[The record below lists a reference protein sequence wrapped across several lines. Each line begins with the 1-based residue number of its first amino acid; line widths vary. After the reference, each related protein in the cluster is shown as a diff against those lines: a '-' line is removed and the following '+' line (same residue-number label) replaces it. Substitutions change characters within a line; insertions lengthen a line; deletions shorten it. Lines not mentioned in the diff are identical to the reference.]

1 MSTDTLSNE
10 VKNFNWMLDNF
21 VEKSAGVC
29 DAVAVSSDG
38 LLMAMSH
45 TLDRAGAERVAAIIS
60 GTVGLSRGAAKA
72 FGWEPVR
79 QIIIA
84 MEGGYL
90 FLSTISDG
98 SNLGVLANAGCD
110 IGLVGLPDQPFV
122 GKDRG
127 PPDPRPHRP
136 VASAG
141 TQSLRTKGPGDHARH
156 TKPTRAHPPVHPDGW
171 PYHVDAAQPALGNAR
186 GDLRRPGQVG
196 QDHRAA
202 NGPVPRRTADIDCR
216 AFSLYAPADPGSR
229 DPGGGPSGYGSHPDP
244 PDRPR
249 RGRTVRPNE
258 DDRTCPC
265 SLINQR
271 TAT

>member
-60 GTVGLSRGAAKA
+60 GMVGLSRGAAKA

-79 QIIIA
+79 QIVIA

-110 IGLVGLPDQPFV
+110 IGLVGYQTNLLLERIGV
-122 GKDRG
+122 LL
-127 PPDPRPHRP
+127 
-136 VASAG
+136 
-141 TQSLRTKGPGDHARH
+141 T
-156 TKPTRAHPPVHPDGW
+156 
-171 PYHVDAAQPALGNAR
+171 PALIAQ
-186 GDLRRPGQVG
+186 LRAQVLN
-196 QDHRAA
+196 H
-202 NGPVPRRTADIDCR
+202 
-216 AFSLYAPADPGSR
+216 
-229 DPGGGPSGYGSHPDP
+229 
-244 PDRPR
+244 
-249 RGRTVRPNE
+249 
-258 DDRTCPC
+258 
-265 SLINQR
+265 
-271 TAT
+271 